1 MKPVEATF
9 CGFIPLVEAEM
20 SFIDGFTAEAGP
32 KKKPFGIASPEA
44 LREAVLK
51 GSLSSLA
58 CPYGPNVFHYW
69 TSEFN
74 A

>member
-1 MKPVEATF
+1 VKPVEATF

-44 LREAVLK
+44 LREAVPNEPLL
-51 GSLSSLA
+51 SLQTD
-58 CPYGPNVFHYW
+58 CKPYV
-69 TSEFN
+69 
-74 A
+74 